1 MILGI
6 TGGIAC
12 GKSLA
17 GHTLEGIG
25 VPVID
30 ADEVSHFIT
39 KYEPKVIDQI
49 VKTFGECVLTPHG
62 MIDRKVIADIVFASS
77 EERAK
82 LEKILHPKIK
92 RVLSTVIKHAREK
105 KFNLA
110 LVAPL
115 LIESN
120 FTQMVDVV
128 WVIKSD
134 ARIMVERLKREFKIS
149 EVQAF
154 RRINAQLPISEKEA
168 YAHYVIENNGKIE
181 DFKRRVIKTWNKSL
195 SDFSAGKL
203 PLPGSSKK

>member
-1 MILGI
+1 
-6 TGGIAC
+6 
-12 GKSLA
+12 
-17 GHTLEGIG
+17 
-25 VPVID
+25 
-30 ADEVSHFIT
+30 
-39 KYEPKVIDQI
+39 
-49 VKTFGECVLTPHG
+49 
-62 MIDRKVIADIVFASS
+62 
-77 EERAK
+77 
-82 LEKILHPKIK
+82 
-92 RVLSTVIKHAREK
+92 VLSTVIKHAREK

-181 DFKRRVIKTWNKSL
+181 DFKRRVIKTWNRSL